1 MTTSRLLE
9 AAEIHG
15 PYVGEKPFADAK
27 DAVPIFGI
35 GGTLKVSCHLF
46 PKAARSPEHEFISA
60 TEIGRSRD
68 IAVMAEIQRNV
79 DIAVALSGS
88 EVPRGIAIAKR
99 MSR

>member
-60 TEIGRSRD
+60 TEIRRSSD
-68 IAVMAEIQRNV
+68 IAVMAQSKRNV
-79 DIAVALSGS
+79 VIPVALG
-88 EVPRGIAIAKR
+88 AK
-99 MSR
+99 